1 MLGHAKKWLEKDEF
15 EYVELNGIKYP
26 TAKTII
32 NLHDFLVQCF
42 VKEGE
47 EVHGGTMSDA
57 NLSFHGIKY
66 YEIDKKGERD
76 NIIFKAAHIFN
87 QFLEAGHPF
96 VDGNKRTGFVT
107 LWLFLTMNG
116 LELKLSMFAYKK
128 HLEKINKWADLTDSD
143 NIGEIIDWLKQNIK

>member
-1 MLGHAKKWLEKDEF
+1 MPPVYRLVVRARNL
-15 EYVELNGIKYP
+15 
-26 TAKTII
+26 TAA
-32 NLHDFLVQCF
+32 Q
-42 VKEGE
+42 
-47 EVHGGTMSDA
+47 
-57 NLSFHGIKY
+57 
-66 YEIDKKGERD
+66 
-76 NIIFKAAHIFN
+76 IFN